1 MNDHGDQGERAKR
14 KIYGILQKKN
24 PEELTCPF
32 LL

>member
-1 MNDHGDQGERAKR
+1 MIMEIRESEKKN
-14 KIYGILQKKN
+14 IWNTSKKN